1 MLVDSHAHL
10 DFNKLSS
17 NFSKVIEN
25 AIENNISSILSINT
39 KLKDFENLY
48 KLVKKYNSIWCSVG
62 EHPCNIDKNNI
73 PTKEKIL
80 SYINEKV
87 IGIGETGIDLNY
99 SSKNI
104 EYQFQSFKNH
114 IDASLDSNLPL
125 IIHLRKSEN
134 ELMNFLINENKKN
147 KLKVVMH
154 CFTGSLNLLKKCL
167 DNDFYISL
175 SGIITFKNAIDLQNI
190 VKNIPFD
197 KLLVETDSP
206 FLPPVPFRGRINE
219 PAYLHHT
226 VLFLSS
232 LLNIDYKELS
242 QKTSNNFY
250 NIFTKANKYERI
262 IYES

>member
-17 NFSKVIEN
+17 NFSKIIEN